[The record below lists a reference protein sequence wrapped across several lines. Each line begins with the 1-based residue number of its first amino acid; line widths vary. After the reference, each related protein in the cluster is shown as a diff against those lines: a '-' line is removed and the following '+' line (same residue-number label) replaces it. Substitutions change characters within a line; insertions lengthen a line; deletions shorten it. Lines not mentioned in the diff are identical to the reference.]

1 MAEIEIKILGI
12 DVDKVAERLASLGA
26 RPLFS
31 GIVRCRHFDL
41 PGETL
46 RKSHCLFRLRRW
58 EGESG
63 FSNKFEICYKGSKQ
77 IIDGCK
83 VREEIETTVA
93 DADQFE
99 TMMMKL
105 GYHVTLNN
113 DKRRRSYEL
122 NGAHFDLDEYP
133 TAPAYMEIEA
143 PDREGIDRAVKAVG
157 LEQYE
162 QSTETANEL
171 FARLWPEI
179 DFDHLKLPK

>member
-12 DVDKVAERLASLGA
+12 DVNKVAERLASLGA

-31 GIVRCRHFDL
+31 GVVRCLHFDL

-46 RKSHCLFRLRRW
+46 RKSNCLFRLRRW

-63 FSNKFEICYKGSKQ
+63 FPNKFEICYKGPKQ

-93 DADQFE
+93 DADRFE
-99 TMMMKL
+99 TIMTKM

-113 DKRRRSYEL
+113 DKYRRSYEWE
-122 NGAHFDLDEYP
+122 GAHFDLDEYP
-133 TAPAYMEIEA
+133 TVPAYMEIEA
-143 PDREGIDRAVKAVG
+143 QDRAGIDRAVKALG
-157 LEQYE
+157 LEKYE

-171 FARLWPEI
+171 FARLWPKV
-179 DFDHLKLPK
+179 DFDHLKL